1 MDKRSGSGNQKGSGS
16 MRIGYAVAV
25 AALLAGSPA
34 MAQVIIGGGDNDA
47 ARHEYRADQD
57 RAAGRQ
63 EMNEA
68 RGEAAR
74 GDYRDAARD
83 QTEAHH
89 DWNAARHQEQ
99 DAARDSNGGVTV
111 ELGH

>member
-1 MDKRSGSGNQKGSGS
+1 MEGRSGIGYQQRSVA
-16 MRIGYAVAV
+16 MRMGYAVAV
-25 AALLAGSPA
+25 AALLAGTPA
-34 MAQVIIGGGDNDA
+34 MAQVTITSGDNDA

-83 QTEAHH
+83 QTEARQ
-89 DWNAARHQEQ
+89 DWSAARHQQQ
-99 DAARDSNGGVTV
+99 DANRDSGTTV
-111 ELGH
+111 VLGH

>member
-1 MDKRSGSGNQKGSGS
+1 

-25 AALLAGSPA
+25 VALLAGTPA
-34 MAQVIIGGGDNDA
+34 MADLSITAGDNDA

-83 QTEAHH
+83 QAEARH
-89 DWNAARHQEQ
+89 DFNAARHQEHEA
-99 DAARDSNGGVTV
+99 DRDNDGGVRV
-111 ELGH
+111 QLGH

>member
-1 MDKRSGSGNQKGSGS
+1 

-25 AALLAGSPA
+25 AAALLAGTPA
-34 MAQVIIGGGDNDA
+34 MAELTITSGDNDA

-83 QTEAHH
+83 QAEARH

-99 DAARDSNGGVTV
+99 DADRDSNATV
-111 ELGH
+111 RFGH